1 MFKRI
6 LKKKREL
13 LLRYK
18 GGALQV
24 FCVSCVCFSGLLIRR
39 GPCIFRLNPNSL
51 YNFFIASA
59 KKLKNRIDFLDQTS
73 WGSKGTPVTEEQQEW
88 LINWF
93 SSFVCVGTYLIVG
106 CYSLLVIFAYRKCT
120 TAKSRILVTLV
131 VYFVY
136 VVLNVYF

>member
-1 MFKRI
+1 M
-6 LKKKREL
+6 
-13 LLRYK
+13 
-18 GGALQV
+18 
-24 FCVSCVCFSGLLIRR
+24 
-39 GPCIFRLNPNSL
+39 
-51 YNFFIASA
+51 
-59 KKLKNRIDFLDQTS
+59 
-73 WGSKGTPVTEEQQEW
+73 TEEQQEW